1 MDETKTVKTPLVLKP
16 GKSYQIAQPLGVNLI
31 LSPWNYPLHLALMP
45 LVGAISSGGTA
56 VIKPSS
62 QTAESAKVLQ
72 EMIRELFEPQ
82 YVTVVIGNH
91 DVADELLNQPFD
103 HIFYRFDGV
112 GKK

>member
-1 MDETKTVKTPLVLKP
+1 
-16 GKSYQIAQPLGVNLI
+16 
-31 LSPWNYPLHLALMP
+31 MP

-103 HIFYRFDGV
+103 HIFLPVRRLLVKNSGDWCQKFNQSNLELGENPRHYPQRYSHR
-112 GKK
+112 